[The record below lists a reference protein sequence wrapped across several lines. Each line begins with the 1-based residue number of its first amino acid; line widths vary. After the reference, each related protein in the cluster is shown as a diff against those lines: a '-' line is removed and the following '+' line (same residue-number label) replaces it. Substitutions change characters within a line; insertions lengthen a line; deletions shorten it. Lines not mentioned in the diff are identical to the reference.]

1 MYFIYRKWS
10 QQNPFLA
17 LDWKNLNNFNTHL
30 DQLSLNKW
38 NWIRE
43 IRYSISAISHSLFET
58 FKRIS
63 TVYIV

>member
-1 MYFIYRKWS
+1 MYFIYRMWS

-17 LDWKNLNNFNTHL
+17 LDRKNLNNFNTHL

-43 IRYSISAISHSLFET
+43 MFRYLISAISHSNFEKFT
-58 FKRIS
+58 RI
-63 TVYIV
+63 YIV